1 MSRSPNVE
9 IDRSILHWARK
20 SSGIDVATAAKRAG
34 TTPARIE
41 EWEEEGGSY
50 PTIKQLRKLA
60 KAYMRPIGLFFL
72 PELPE
77 DPESIKD
84 FRKIPDEFQEEMSS
98 ALRFEIRLAWDR
110 REEALEMI
118 ADLDEEPTI
127 IHDRFNLASN
137 PDQIALKIR
146 KMLGISTA
154 QQMKWRTKYDAFNAW
169 RHAVEQKGVLVF
181 QTGVLRN
188 LIVLPEEAR
197 GFSIAKHPYPVIVVT
212 GKDHATAR
220 CFTLI
225 HELTHIL
232 VDDGG
237 ICDLHNPFRATSQ
250 IDRTEVFCNRVA
262 GSTLVPADALLR
274 ADVVQNHGA
283 HPDWSDDELG
293 ELARKFWVSWE
304 VVLRRLLILRKT
316 TRDFYQRWRNE
327 RNDVFPGRDGDG
339 KAEIKISIPTR
350 VIIRNGRLFPA
361 LVLRALRNRR
371 ITSFRAADIL
381 GAGADRLHDVETALF
396 GSWHEST
403 A

>member
-1 MSRSPNVE
+1 MGRSPNVE
-9 IDRSILHWARK
+9 IDRSILHWARE

-127 IHDRFNLASN
+127 IHDRFSLAID
-137 PDQIALKIR
+137 PDKIALKIR
-146 KMLGISTA
+146 KMLGISTT
-154 QQMKWRTKYDAFNAW
+154 QQMQWRTKYDAFNAW
-169 RHAVEQKGVLVF
+169 RQAVEQEGALVF
-181 QTGVLRN
+181 QTGILRN
-188 LIVLPEEAR
+188 LIVDPKEAR
-197 GFSIAKHPYPVIVVT
+197 GFSIAEQPYPVIVINS
-212 GKDHATAR
+212 KDHPTAR

-225 HELTHIL
+225 HEFTHIL
-232 VDDGG
+232 LADGG
-237 ICDLHNPFRATSQ
+237 ICDLHNPFRATSHT
-250 IDRTEVFCNRVA
+250 DRTEVFCNRVA

-274 ADVVQNHGA
+274 TDVVQNHGR
-283 HPDWSDDELG
+283 HEDWSDDEL
-293 ELARKFWVSWE
+293 EVLAKKFWVSWE
-304 VVLRRLLILRKT
+304 VILRRLLILRKT
-316 TRDFYQRWRNE
+316 SRAFYQRWRNE
-327 RNDVFPGRDGDG
+327 RNDLFPGRETGG
-339 KAEIKISIPTR
+339 KIKISTPTR

-381 GAGADRLHDVETALF
+381 GAGADRLRDVETALF

>member
-1 MSRSPNVE
+1 MGRSPNAE
-9 IDRSILHWARK
+9 IDKSILYWARE

-77 DPESIKD
+77 DPASIKD

-110 REEALEMI
+110 REEAREMV

-127 IHDRFNLASN
+127 IHDRFSLASD
-137 PDQIALKIR
+137 PDKIALKIR
-146 KMLGISTA
+146 KMLGISTT
-154 QQMKWRTKYDAFNAW
+154 QQMQWRTKYDAFNAW
-169 RHAVEQKGVLVF
+169 RQAVEQKGALVF
-181 QTGVLRN
+181 QTGILRN
-188 LIVLPEEAR
+188 LIVDPKEAR
-197 GFSIAKHPYPVIVVT
+197 GFSIAEQPYPVIVINS
-212 GKDHATAR
+212 KDHPTAR

-232 VDDGG
+232 LADGG
-237 ICDLHNPFRATSQ
+237 LCDLHNPFRATSHV
-250 IDRTEVFCNRVA
+250 DRTEVFCNRVA
-262 GSTLVPADALLR
+262 GSTLVPGHALLQTN
-274 ADVVQNHGA
+274 VVQNHGSHA
-283 HPDWSDDELG
+283 EWSDDELG
-293 ELARKFWVSWE
+293 ELSKTFWVSWE
-304 VVLRRLLILRKT
+304 VILRRLLILRKT
-316 TRDFYQRWRNE
+316 TRGFYQRWRNE
-327 RNDVFPGRDGDG
+327 RNDLFPGRETGGDV
-339 KAEIKISIPTR
+339 KIPTPTR

-381 GAGADRLHDVETALF
+381 GASADRLRDVETALF
-396 GSWHEST
+396 VSWHKST

>member
-9 IDRSILHWARK
+9 IDRSILHWARE

-127 IHDRFNLASN
+127 IHDRFSLASD
-137 PDQIALKIR
+137 PDKIALKIR
-146 KMLGISTA
+146 KMLGISTT
-154 QQMKWRTKYDAFNAW
+154 QQMQWRTKYDAFNAW
-169 RHAVEQKGVLVF
+169 RQAVEQEGALVF
-181 QTGVLRN
+181 QTGILRN
-188 LIVLPEEAR
+188 LIVDPKEAR
-197 GFSIAKHPYPVIVVT
+197 GFSIAEQPYPVIVINS
-212 GKDHATAR
+212 KDHPTAR

-232 VDDGG
+232 LADGG
-237 ICDLHNPFRATSQ
+237 ICDLHNPFRATSHV
-250 IDRTEVFCNRVA
+250 DRTEVFCNRVA

-274 ADVVQNHGA
+274 TNVVQNHGSHA
-283 HPDWSDDELG
+283 DWSDDEL
-293 ELARKFWVSWE
+293 EVLAKKFWVSWE
-304 VVLRRLLILRKT
+304 AILRRLLILRKT
-316 TRDFYQRWRNE
+316 SRDFYQGWRNE
-327 RNDVFPGRDGDG
+327 RNDLFPGRETGG
-339 KAEIKISIPTR
+339 EVKISTPTR

-381 GAGADRLHDVETALF
+381 GAGADRLRDVETALF
-396 GSWHEST
+396 VSWKKST

>member
-34 TTPARIE
+34 TTPARIK

-127 IHDRFNLASN
+127 IHDRFSLASD
-137 PDQIALKIR
+137 PDKIALKIR
-146 KMLGISTA
+146 KMLGISTT
-154 QQMKWRTKYDAFNAW
+154 QQMQWRTKYDAFNAW
-169 RHAVEQKGVLVF
+169 RQAVEQEGALVF
-181 QTGVLRN
+181 QTGILRN
-188 LIVLPEEAR
+188 LIVDPKEAR
-197 GFSIAKHPYPVIVVT
+197 GFSIAEQPYPVIVINS
-212 GKDHATAR
+212 KDHPTAR

-225 HELTHIL
+225 HEFTHIL
-232 VDDGG
+232 LADGG
-237 ICDLHNPFRATSQ
+237 ICDLHNPFRATSHV
-250 IDRTEVFCNRVA
+250 DRTEVFCNRVA

-274 ADVVQNHGA
+274 TNVVQNHGSHA
-283 HPDWSDDELG
+283 DWSDDEL
-293 ELARKFWVSWE
+293 EVLAKKFWVSWE
-304 VVLRRLLILRKT
+304 VILRRLLILRRT
-316 TRDFYQRWRNE
+316 SRDFYQGWRNE
-327 RNDVFPGRDGDG
+327 RNDLFPGRETGG
-339 KAEIKISIPTR
+339 EVKISTPTR

-381 GAGADRLHDVETALF
+381 GAGADRLRDVEAALF
-396 GSWHEST
+396 GSWKKST

>member
-34 TTPARIE
+34 TTPARIK

-127 IHDRFNLASN
+127 IHDRFSLASD
-137 PDQIALKIR
+137 PDKIALKIR
-146 KMLGISTA
+146 KMLGISTT
-154 QQMKWRTKYDAFNAW
+154 QQMQWRTKYDAFNAW
-169 RHAVEQKGVLVF
+169 RQGVEQEGALVF
-181 QTGVLRN
+181 QTGILRN
-188 LIVLPEEAR
+188 LIVDPKEAR
-197 GFSIAKHPYPVIVVT
+197 GFSIAEQPYPVIVINS
-212 GKDHATAR
+212 KDHPTAR

-225 HELTHIL
+225 HEFTHIL
-232 VDDGG
+232 LADGG
-237 ICDLHNPFRATSQ
+237 ICDLHNPFRATSHV
-250 IDRTEVFCNRVA
+250 DRTEVFCNRVA

-274 ADVVQNHGA
+274 TNVVQNHGSHA
-283 HPDWSDDELG
+283 DWSDDEL
-293 ELARKFWVSWE
+293 EVLAKKFWVSWE
-304 VVLRRLLILRKT
+304 VILRRLLILRKT
-316 TRDFYQRWRNE
+316 SRDFYQGWRNE
-327 RNDVFPGRDGDG
+327 RNDLFPGRETGG
-339 KAEIKISIPTR
+339 EVKISTPTR

-381 GAGADRLHDVETALF
+381 GAGADRLRDVETALF
-396 GSWHEST
+396 VSWKKST

>member
-9 IDRSILHWARK
+9 IDRSILHWARE

-41 EWEEEGGSY
+41 EWEEEGGSC

-127 IHDRFNLASN
+127 IHDRFSLAN
-137 PDQIALKIR
+137 DPDKIALKIR
-146 KMLGISTA
+146 KMLGVSTT
-154 QQMKWRTKYDAFNAW
+154 QQMQWRTKYDAFNAW
-169 RHAVEQKGVLVF
+169 RQAVEQKGALVF
-181 QTGVLRN
+181 QTGILRN
-188 LIVLPEEAR
+188 LIVDPKEAR
-197 GFSIAKHPYPVIVVT
+197 GFSIAEQPYPVIVINS
-212 GKDHATAR
+212 KDHPTAR

-225 HELTHIL
+225 HELAHIL
-232 VDDGG
+232 LADGG
-237 ICDLHNPFRATSQ
+237 ICDLHNPFRATSHV
-250 IDRTEVFCNRVA
+250 DRTEVFCNRVA

-274 ADVVQNHGA
+274 TNVVQNHGSHA
-283 HPDWSDDELG
+283 DWSDDEL
-293 ELARKFWVSWE
+293 EVLAKKFWVSWE
-304 VVLRRLLILRKT
+304 VILRRLLILRKT
-316 TRDFYQRWRNE
+316 SRVFYQRWRNE
-327 RNDVFPGRDGDG
+327 RNDLFPGRETSG
-339 KAEIKISIPTR
+339 EVKISTPTR

-381 GAGADRLHDVETALF
+381 GAGADRLRDVETALF
-396 GSWHEST
+396 VSWKKSN